1 MEPCAHVS
9 FVVLSVL
16 GGGGGGVGP
25 IIKFL
30 CEGRRKGTLIMFRR
44 EFRKGSCSRVVVGE
58 KGRRNGL
65 RAASDP
71 VHRLG
76 REPSRAG
83 RREDL
88 NGQQGFLE

>member
-1 MEPCAHVS
+1 MEPWAHVS

-16 GGGGGGVGP
+16 GGGVGGGP
-25 IIKFL
+25 FIKFL
-30 CEGRRKGTLIMFRR
+30 CESRRKGTLIMFRR
-44 EFRKGSCSRVVVGE
+44 EFRKGSCSRAIVGE

-76 REPSRAG
+76 REPARAG